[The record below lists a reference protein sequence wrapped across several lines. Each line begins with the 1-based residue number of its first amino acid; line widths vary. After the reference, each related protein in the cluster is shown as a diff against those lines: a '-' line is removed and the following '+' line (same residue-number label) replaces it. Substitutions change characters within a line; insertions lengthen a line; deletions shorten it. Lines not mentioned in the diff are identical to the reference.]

1 MKKVWILIC
10 LLLII
15 VGVIIFIILGDN
27 SKKEININDI
37 GKKLDNPNHDIL
49 IPIKYDVKNV
59 YLHNDDFVSAW
70 AEIIMSN
77 KIEISIYTS
86 DDLKNKSSKY
96 INKKK
101 VNNTTIKEY
110 KTNDGKREYIFK
122 QDKLIYVYKFSPSE
136 KENINQYLKTNLD

>member
-86 DDLKNKSSKY
+86 DDLKNKSNKY

-110 KTNDGKREYIFK
+110 KTNDGRREYIFK
-122 QDKLIYVYKFSPSE
+122 QDKLIYVYKFSSSE

>member
-49 IPIKYDVKNV
+49 IPTKYDVKNV

-110 KTNDGKREYIFK
+110 KTNDGRREYIFK
-122 QDKLIYVYKFSPSE
+122 QDKLIYMYKFSSSE
-136 KENINQYLKTNLD
+136 KKNINQYLKTNLD

>member
-37 GKKLDNPNHDIL
+37 GKKLDNPNQDIL
-49 IPIKYDVKNV
+49 IPTKYDVKNV

-110 KTNDGKREYIFK
+110 KTNDGRREYIFK
-122 QDKLIYVYKFSPSE
+122 QDKLIYMYKFSSSE

>member
-15 VGVIIFIILGDN
+15 VGVIFFIVLGDN

-49 IPIKYDVKNV
+49 IPTKYDVKNV

-96 INKKK
+96 INKEK
-101 VNNTTIKEY
+101 VNNTNIKEY
-110 KTNDGKREYIFK
+110 KTNAGKREYIFK
-122 QDKLIYVYKFSPSE
+122 KDKLIYVYKFSPSE

>member
-1 MKKVWILIC
+1 MKKAWILIC

-15 VGVIIFIILGDN
+15 VGVIFFIVLGDD

-86 DDLKNKSSKY
+86 GDLKNKSSKY
-96 INKKK
+96 INKEKI
-101 VNNTTIKEY
+101 NNTNIKEY